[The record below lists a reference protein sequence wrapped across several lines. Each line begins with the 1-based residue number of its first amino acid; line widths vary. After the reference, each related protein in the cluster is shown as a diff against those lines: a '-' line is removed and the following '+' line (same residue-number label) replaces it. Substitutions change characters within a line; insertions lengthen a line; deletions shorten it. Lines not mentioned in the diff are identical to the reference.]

1 MQILTTI
8 LETLLY
14 SIILVIAGTGAFL
27 LGKQIGE
34 ATSTHSN
41 SNPKRNAAPHRS
53 VPPPREEKGGV

>member
-34 ATSTHSN
+34 ATSSTH

>member
-41 SNPKRNAAPHRS
+41 PKRNAAPHRS

>member
-8 LETLLY
+8 LEILLY

-34 ATSTHSN
+34 ATLTN